1 MTKGKKP
8 LITKANSD
16 SIYSDLGV
24 TPIIN
29 AIGSVTLLGG
39 STPTPEVKQ
48 AMNQADAAYVPL
60 EELQLKAGKAIARI
74 ANVPAAYVTSGA
86 GSALT
91 LATAA
96 FMAGDDDQKIEQLP
110 STKGMKSEILIQ
122 CRHVYWYDRCLELAG
137 AKLVSFG
144 TSQKTTSEDLIKAI
158 GPNTAA
164 ILYVATEQSPDPFTL
179 SLEQTI
185 EIAHSHGVPVM
196 VDAAAQIYPLDLV
209 GKYVRMGADFQCVA
223 TKYIGAPQS
232 TGIALGT
239 EEMIYKLSLQSF
251 VSYEGR
257 RIRGIGRPQKV
268 DRQEIIGVVAA
279 MNHWMS
285 MDHELRL
292 IKAEQQS
299 KEILRPLQNIP
310 GVESEMLTKI
320 IGHQPFGVSLKVD
333 SSITGVTV
341 HEIVEKL
348 KQGTPPIWTRVPSI
362 QEINEEGLRVD
373 GEPRIIIHVFGLND
387 GEDTIVGERI
397 SALLAK

>member
-1 MTKGKKP
+1 MTEGKKCP
-8 LITKANSD
+8 ITQASWG

-48 AMNQADAAYVPL
+48 AMSQADIAYVPL
-60 EELQLKAGKAIARI
+60 EELQSKAGKAIARV

-96 FMAGDDDQKIEQLP
+96 FMAGDDEQKIEQLP
-110 STKGMKSEILIQ
+110 STKGMKNEILIQ
-122 CRHVYWYDRCLELAG
+122 NRHLYWYDRCLELAG

-144 TSQKTTSEDLIKAI
+144 TSQKTTPEDLIKAI

-164 ILYVATEQSPDPFTL
+164 IHYVAAEQSPDSFAL

-185 EIAHSHGVPVM
+185 EVGHSRGVPVM

-209 GKYVRMGADFQCVA
+209 GKYVRMGADFECIA

-239 EEMIYKLSLQSF
+239 EELIHKLSLQSF

-268 DRQEIIGVVAA
+268 DRQEIIGVVTA
-279 MNHWMS
+279 MNHWMA

-292 IKAEQQS
+292 SKAEQQS

-320 IGHQPFGVSLKVD
+320 VGHQPFGVSLKID
-333 SSITGVTV
+333 SRITGVTV
-341 HEIVEKL
+341 HEIVEIL

-373 GEPRIIIHVFGLND
+373 GEPRIVIHVFGLND

-397 SALLAK
+397 SSLLTK